1 MDLTSSARVT
11 VFSQW
16 IRFAAQIVGFIAL
29 SRLLTPADFG
39 IVAMVAPIVTVALLF
54 ADLGFGLAAV
64 QAPTL
69 TAGQKSTLF
78 YINLSAGVLGAIV
91 IAALGPVLATFY
103 GQSELIPLAA
113 VLAMTLVFS
122 GISSQFR
129 VELNRDLRYRA
140 MAIQDVVASLLALAA
155 GIGGAL
161 IGWGY
166 WAIAAQTVVQG
177 LVIMGMG
184 IAQAGWFP
192 GRPVRLSKVRSLLRF
207 GVNTLV
213 VQAMNYSSSTVDVI
227 ALGRAQ
233 GATELGL
240 YSRATQLVSMVFIQV
255 TGPLTRVMLPRLSA
269 SAADNAA
276 FAHDLNRTQRAVSYV
291 LLLIVSLVAAA
302 APSAAV
308 SLFGSDWAPLGPLAQ
323 VLCVGAVFQ
332 AMGMVYYWALLARAR
347 TGLLV
352 IGELPGRAVM
362 IVGAIALAN
371 DAGMKAMKNWMNLSQ
386 GCPVA
391 NGTTLAMAALWVAAA
406 ISFGQLVIFVGSSL
420 AISRAD
426 VRAGP
431 LIRGALQ
438 PVAVAAYAAAVALG
452 AAALVP
458 ASPALQFITTVI
470 AWALAVLV
478 ALALRP
484 VRSRITEVLAL
495 VRR

>member
-64 QAPTL
+64 QAPSL

-78 YINLSAGVLGAIV
+78 YINVAAGGLGALV
-91 IAALGPVLATFY
+91 IAALGPVLASFY
-103 GQSELIPLAA
+103 RQPELIPLAA
-113 VLAMTLVFS
+113 VLATTLVFS

-129 VELNRDLRYRA
+129 VELNRDLRYRT
-140 MAIQDVVASLLALAA
+140 MAIQDVIASLLALAA
-155 GIGGAL
+155 GVGGAL
-161 IGWGY
+161 VGWGY

-177 LVIMGMG
+177 IVIMAMG
-184 IAQAGWFP
+184 IAQARWFP
-192 GRPVRLSKVRSLLRF
+192 GRPVRLGEVRSLLRF
-207 GVNTLV
+207 GVNALV
-213 VQAMNYSSSTVDVI
+213 VQAMNYTSSTVDVI

-240 YSRATQLVSMVFIQV
+240 YSRASQLVSMVFIQV

-269 SAADNAA
+269 SAADDTA
-276 FAHDLNRTQRAVSYV
+276 FAYDLIRTQRAVSYV
-291 LLLIVSLVAAA
+291 LLLMVSLLAAT
-302 APSAAV
+302 APFAAV
-308 SLFGSDWAPLGPLAQ
+308 SLFGPDWAPLGPLAQ
-323 VLCVGAVFQ
+323 ILCAGAVFQ

-362 IVGAIALAN
+362 IIGAVALAPL
-371 DAGMKAMKNWMNLSQ
+371 G
-386 GCPVA
+386 
-391 NGTTLAMAALWVAAA
+391 AAWVAAA
-406 ISFGQLVIFVGSSL
+406 ISVGQLVIFVGSSV
-420 AISRAD
+420 AVSRANIG
-426 VRAGP
+426 AGA

-438 PVAVAAYAAAVALG
+438 PLAVGAYAAAVALG
-452 AAALVP
+452 VSVLVP
-458 ASPALQFITTVI
+458 AAPALQLVTTAF
-470 AWALAVLV
+470 AWALAVFST
-478 ALALRP
+478 LALQPIR
-484 VRSRITEVLAL
+484 RRIIDVLAL

>member
-103 GQSELIPLAA
+103 GQPELIPLAA
-113 VLAMTLVFS
+113 VLATTLVFS

-192 GRPVRLSKVRSLLRF
+192 GRPVRLSEVRSLLRF

-362 IVGAIALAN
+362 IVGAIALAPL
-371 DAGMKAMKNWMNLSQ
+371 G
-386 GCPVA
+386 
-391 NGTTLAMAALWVAAA
+391 ALWVAAA

-458 ASPALQFITTVI
+458 AAPALQFITTVI

>member
-362 IVGAIALAN
+362 IVGAIALAPL
-371 DAGMKAMKNWMNLSQ
+371 G
-386 GCPVA
+386 
-391 NGTTLAMAALWVAAA
+391 ALWVAAA